1 MDGLQ
6 RFAAGLRLIAR
17 RHSARV
23 WLLWGL
29 AALVLVLTPFA
40 LLDPAIYLFLLDSEL
55 AATVVLLGVVGIR
68 AGALR
73 VVRRAVRSVV

>member
-1 MDGLQ
+1 M
-6 RFAAGLRLIAR
+6 AGLRLIAG

-29 AALVLVLTPFA
+29 AVLLLVLAPFA
-40 LLDPAIYLFLLDSEL
+40 LLDPAAWVFVLDPEL
-55 AATVVLLGVVGIR
+55 AAMVALLGFASIR

-73 VVRRAVRSVV
+73 LVRLHRR